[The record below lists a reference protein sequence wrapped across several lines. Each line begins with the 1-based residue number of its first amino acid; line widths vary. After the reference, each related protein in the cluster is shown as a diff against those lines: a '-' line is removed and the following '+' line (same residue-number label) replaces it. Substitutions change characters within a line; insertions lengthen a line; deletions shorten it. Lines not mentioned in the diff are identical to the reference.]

1 MFIITPSAQRM
12 AGALTHHQ
20 RLMCHI
26 HAVMIQLLAPGAGA
40 IPVQAGCKT
49 DGKRPPARQG
59 DNADRFACRAVAEGR
74 KKTK

>member
-1 MFIITPSAQRM
+1 
-12 AGALTHHQ
+12 
-20 RLMCHI
+20 MCHI

-49 DGKRPPARQG
+49 DGKRPPAQRG
-59 DNADRFACRAVAEGR
+59 DNADRFACKAVAEGR